1 MLHVTFNTQ
10 HCIILKSYIGKY
22 KWQKYE
28 RIYVRLGFHKIYSAR
43 CQNDILTEIENSS
56 FSKLKSANQYQVI
69 SQLSRVKILLLLLGP
84 RSQYQN

>member
-1 MLHVTFNTQ
+1 MLHLCYMLYVTFNAQ

-22 KWQKYE
+22 KWQEYE

-56 FSKLKSANQYQVI
+56 FSI
-69 SQLSRVKILLLLLGP
+69 
-84 RSQYQN
+84 